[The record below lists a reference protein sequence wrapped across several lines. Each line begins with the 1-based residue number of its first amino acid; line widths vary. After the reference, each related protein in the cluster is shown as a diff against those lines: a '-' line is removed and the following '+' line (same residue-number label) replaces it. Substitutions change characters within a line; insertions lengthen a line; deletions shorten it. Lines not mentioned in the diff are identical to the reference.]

1 MGIERQFRLRH
12 TSPSHHPMLGL
23 HSGTRG
29 DGSVTIAGTVM
40 AMGIQLL
47 SALSVGWVLIVVA
60 DVD

>member
-1 MGIERQFRLRH
+1 
-12 TSPSHHPMLGL
+12 MLGL